1 MLRLRVVS
9 CYWRLTSNMWKT
21 ILTVLRLLKR
31 LLRCQVFAALTTS
44 SVQGLRILISCFR
57 TFLTKIRGPF
67 GHSSDSQISNGEA
80 LVKTV
85 SHCTSQCPKATPLLP
100 FYAASSTPAAASPST
115 PPSRCNI
122 PTPRITQQPI
132 LPTPCIP
139 SDVSRYVNRP
149 LVYVFRHESK
159 WIVLRSCLPE
169 SRLAHKIHFR
179 DSRGTSQ
186 TSECISQVSREFH

>member
-1 MLRLRVVS
+1 MLSRSIIHTRDKAHDLCETCLMLRLRVVS

-67 GHSSDSQISNGEA
+67 GHSSDSKISNGEA
-80 LVKTV
+80 LVKGGQTV

-100 FYAASSTPAAASPST
+100 FYAASSTPGAASPPT
-115 PPSRCNI
+115 PPSRRNI
-122 PTPRITQQPI
+122 PTPRITQQAT
-132 LPTPCIP
+132 LLTPCIP

-149 LVYVFRHESK
+149 LVYVS
-159 WIVLRSCLPE
+159 VMSRS
-169 SRLAHKIHFR
+169 
-179 DSRGTSQ
+179 G
-186 TSECISQVSREFH
+186 